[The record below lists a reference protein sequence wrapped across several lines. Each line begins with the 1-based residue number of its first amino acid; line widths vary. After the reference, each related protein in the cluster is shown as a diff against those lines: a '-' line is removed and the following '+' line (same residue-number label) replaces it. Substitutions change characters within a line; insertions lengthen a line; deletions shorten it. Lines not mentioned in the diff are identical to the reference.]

1 MHPELLRI
9 HLGGPF
15 GDHPINSYGVM
26 IIVGVAVGILV
37 SVRRAG
43 RYGIERFDELAV
55 GLLAFG
61 GGIAGAVGLY
71 VIVHFREFLAEPERF
86 KSPGLVFYGGLVG
99 GALAAWLYCR
109 AYRVSLARA
118 ADAGAPGL
126 ALGHAFGRV
135 GCLLGGCCYG
145 RAADDSWP
153 FAVELWGERRHAVQ
167 LYEAAG
173 LVAISLAT
181 ALLGSRLRSR
191 PGALFTVYLG
201 AYAALRIVT
210 EYYRGDDYE
219 RGRYLGL
226 STSQLLAAVA
236 LVAAALLLTRLKRK
250 ELVDGG

>member
-1 MHPELLRI
+1 LHPELLRI

-26 IIVGVAVGILV
+26 IILGVAVGISI

-43 RYGIERFDELAV
+43 RYGIPRFDELAV

-71 VIVHFREFLAEPERF
+71 VLVHLREFVADPALF
-86 KSPGLVFYGGLVG
+86 KSPGLVFYGGLAG
-99 GALAAWLYCR
+99 GALAAFRYCR
-109 AYRVSLARA
+109 AYGISLARA

-126 ALGHAFGRV
+126 ALGHAMGRV

-145 RAADDSWP
+145 RAASDAWP

-173 LVAISLAT
+173 LVAISALT
-181 ALLGSRLRSR
+181 ALLGPRLRAR
-191 PGALFTVYLG
+191 PSALFIVYLG
-201 AYAALRIVT
+201 AYAGLRIVT
-210 EYYRGDDYE
+210 EGFRGDDLE
-219 RGRYLGL
+219 RGRLLGL

-236 LVAAALLLTRLKRK
+236 LVAAAFLLTRLKRK